1 MCWLKIQAV
10 QMGQCVSEVALG
22 LDLLWVQLSVHSVRN
37 QRCGHSHI
45 AVNNAKHAGNFHL
58 CTLKQA

>member
-1 MCWLKIQAV
+1 
-10 QMGQCVSEVALG
+10 MGQCVSEVALG

-45 AVNNAKHAGNFHL
+45 AVNNAKHAGDFHL